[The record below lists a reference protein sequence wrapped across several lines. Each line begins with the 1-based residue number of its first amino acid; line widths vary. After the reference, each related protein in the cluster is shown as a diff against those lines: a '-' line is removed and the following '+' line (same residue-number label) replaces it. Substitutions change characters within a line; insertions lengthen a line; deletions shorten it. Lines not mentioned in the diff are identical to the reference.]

1 MPLRNRVTPFN
12 DIVAVSARGTL
23 MGNRGRL
30 HDSDRELGNRLY
42 TTRSWVACVLEFKD
56 RYRPVMQP
64 GRYTELFF
72 LDEPTSFAAG
82 HRPCGQCRYGDYHR
96 FLDAW
101 RAGND
106 KPGALLREIDEI
118 MHAHRFDRGMRRQKR
133 VEAQLADL
141 PDGTM
146 IGLTL
151 EPELALLVW
160 GKALLQWSATG
171 YYSCRRRPDSLEV
184 ELLTP
189 SCTVAALA
197 AGYKPVLHPTA
208 EAILQANACQ

>member
-12 DIVAVSARGTL
+12 DIVAVTARGTL

-30 HDSDRELGNRLY
+30 HDADRALGNRLY
-42 TTRSWVACVLEFKD
+42 TTRSWVACVLEFNN
-56 RYRPVMQP
+56 RHRPVMQP

-72 LDEPTSFAAG
+72 LDEPTSLAAG
-82 HRPCGQCRYGDYHR
+82 HRPCGQCRYADYHR

-101 RAGND
+101 LEGNA
-106 KPGALLREIDEI
+106 KPKALLREVDEC
-118 MHAHRFDRGMRRQKR
+118 MQEDRLDRALRRQKR
-133 VEAQLADL
+133 VPMQLADL

-146 IGLTL
+146 VSLPL
-151 EPELALLVW
+151 EPGQALLVW
-160 GKALLQWSATG
+160 GKTLLEWSATG
-171 YYSCRRRPDSLEV
+171 YHSCRRRPSSLQV

-197 AGYKPVLHPTA
+197 AGYRCSLHPTA
-208 EAILQANACQ
+208 EALLQ

>member
-12 DIVAVSARGTL
+12 DIVAVTARGTL

-30 HDSDRELGNRLY
+30 HDADRDLGNRLY
-42 TTRSWVACVLEFKD
+42 TTRSWVACGLEFKG

-82 HRPCGQCRYGDYHR
+82 HRPCGQCRHADYHR

-106 KPGALLREIDEI
+106 KPGALLRQIDEI
-118 MHAHRFDRGMRRQKR
+118 MHADRFDREQRRQKR
-133 VEAQLADL
+133 VVAQLADL

-146 IGLTL
+146 IGLPL
-151 EPELALLVW
+151 EPGLALLVW
-160 GKALLQWSATG
+160 GQTLLQWAATG
-171 YYSCRRRPDSLEV
+171 YHSSRQRPAELTV
-184 ELLTP
+184 ETLTP
-189 SCTVAALA
+189 LSTIKALA

-208 EAILQANACQ
+208 EALL

>member
-12 DIVAVSARGTL
+12 DILAVTARGTL

-30 HDSDRELGNRLY
+30 HDADRALGNRLY
-42 TTRSWVACVLEFKD
+42 TTRSWVACVLEFKG

-82 HRPCGQCRYGDYHR
+82 HRPCGQCRYADYHR

-106 KPGALLREIDEI
+106 KPGALLRQIDEI
-118 MHAHRFDRGMRRQKR
+118 MHADRFDREQRRQKR
-133 VEAQLADL
+133 VVAQLADL

-146 IGLTL
+146 IGLPL
-151 EPELALLVW
+151 EPGLALLVW
-160 GKALLQWSATG
+160 GRTLLQWSATG
-171 YYSCRRRPDSLEV
+171 YHSSRQRPAELTV
-184 ELLTP
+184 ETLTP
-189 SCTVAALA
+189 LSTIKALA

-208 EAILQANACQ
+208 EALL

>member
-30 HDSDRELGNRLY
+30 HDDEQELGRRLY
-42 TTRSWVACVLEFKD
+42 TTRSWVACVLQFKN
-56 RYRPVMQP
+56 RHRPVMQP

-72 LDEPTSFAAG
+72 LDEPTSLAAG
-82 HRPCGQCRYGDYHR
+82 HRPCGQCRYADYHR

-101 RAGND
+101 RSGNAMQ
-106 KPGALLREIDEI
+106 GALLREIDER
-118 MHAHRFDRGMRRQKR
+118 MQEDRLDRALRRQKR
-133 VEAQLADL
+133 VMGPLADL

-146 IGLTL
+146 VSLPL
-151 EPELALLVW
+151 EPGLALMVW
-160 GKALLQWSATG
+160 GQALMEWSPTG
-171 YYSCRRRPDSLEV
+171 YHSCRRRPASLQV

-189 SCTVAALA
+189 ACTVKALA
-197 AGYKPVLHPTA
+197 AGYAPMLHPTA
-208 EAILQANACQ
+208 EALLQAGVCQ

>member
-12 DIVAVSARGTL
+12 DIVAVAARGTL

-30 HDSDRELGNRLY
+30 HDADRELGNRLY
-42 TTRSWVACVLEFKD
+42 TTRSWVTCVLEFKQ

-72 LDEPTSFAAG
+72 LDEPTALAAG

-101 RAGND
+101 RSGND
-106 KPGALLREIDEI
+106 KPGALLRRIDET
-118 MHAHRFDRGMRRQKR
+118 MHADRFDKSLRRQKR
-133 VEAQLADL
+133 VAAQLAEL

-146 IGLTL
+146 VGLPL
-151 EPELALLVW
+151 EPGLALLVW
-160 GKALLQWSATG
+160 GQVLLEWSATG
-171 YYSCRRRPDSLEV
+171 YHSSRRRPAALDV
-184 ELLTP
+184 QLLTP
-189 SCTVAALA
+189 SCMVAALA
-197 AGYKPVLHPTA
+197 AGYRPELHPTA
-208 EAILQANACQ
+208 QALV